1 MADKIR
7 LEVVTPEGIVVQE
20 EVNIVV
26 APGTLGEFGV
36 LVNHVPFLTSLSIGE
51 MYYRI
56 GNDTHYLALTGGY
69 AEVLPHQVT
78 ILAEAAE
85 HARDIDVDRAR
96 RAKERAEQRLRQA
109 KTDAVDYDRAEAAL
123 KRAIARLKV
132 AEKRTVRE

>member
-7 LEVVTPEGIVVQE
+7 LEVVTPEGVVVQE

-36 LVNHVPFLTSLSIGE
+36 LVNHVPFLTSLNAGE

-109 KTDAVDYDRAEAAL
+109 KTEAIDYDRAEAAL
-123 KRAIARLKV
+123 KRAVARLKV
-132 AEKRTVRE
+132 AEKRAVI